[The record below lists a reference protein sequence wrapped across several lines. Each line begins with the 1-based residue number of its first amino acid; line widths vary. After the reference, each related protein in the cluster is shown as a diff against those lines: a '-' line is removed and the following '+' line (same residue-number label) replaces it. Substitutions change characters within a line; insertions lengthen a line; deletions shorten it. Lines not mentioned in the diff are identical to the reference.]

1 MSMFS
6 NKTPVTIEPPAPA
19 MPVSG
24 VPGGPGGYGESE
36 IHLLD
41 RLSVLYRY
49 RNIVIAVVTVV
60 LIGGAVQT
68 YTTTKEYKAAAIVQI
83 DPDRPTIQGLTQA
96 MYSAEEDAYAAATE
110 FNNLRSHT
118 LARRVARKLN
128 LAANR
133 EYNGQDPQATGLGD
147 ALLSLRTRITQP
159 ITSLFKKPEPVA
171 PPTKAEA
178 NKAEGTKAADADSD
192 ETPEEAARVQAL
204 LAHQGVTQILGTRQY
219 SVEVWSRYP
228 QFAADAANAFVDEY
242 VQQNYERKTQNLAL
256 KRDMYDAQ
264 VKKLQNEIEVRSK
277 QYQDLARSTPQ
288 GAYIDPGQLAAT
300 VAAVKQDWNKA
311 QDKELSA
318 QGEYKRLAEVDLKD
332 DDAAMNAAKTVPGFA
347 TDPIVVSQLQAI
359 ENKNQEKSRVFAA
372 NQYGPEHPVMKG
384 LNADIASFKGALKQR
399 LTTLVE
405 AKKNEWA
412 AARESAA
419 RYRDQFQEV
428 DTKSVKQVSEGI
440 NLQSLADIIK
450 TKRDSL
456 DNVSKQAEDATVQ
469 ASSTHN
475 NARKADPAQVPGAPF
490 RPNATQNMLMA
501 LLGGLVIA
509 FGLAFGLDYLDDTV
523 KTPEDITRKLHVPFL
538 GLVPSVRGEKQPVL
552 SGPVPHDFG
561 ESYRALRT
569 SLVFTSGGES
579 TRVIT
584 VTSAQPLEGKTTTA
598 CNLAMVLAFGGSRVL
613 LLDADMRRPGVHKAL
628 KINNTVG
635 LSHLLVGQ
643 ARVREA
649 IQRTSDPNFCVMTA
663 GRTPPN
669 PSELLSSERM
679 RQLVA
684 NLKQGPFDWV
694 VIDTPPVLAVT
705 DAVILTPLVDGV
717 TFVVGAEMTRR
728 RLAERAVHMIMA
740 SRPKVVGAVL
750 NRVNFDRNKYYYSRY
765 YGYQYKSY
773 YGTHTSTSTATATKD

>member
-1 MSMFS
+1 MAPIFG

-36 IHLLD
+36 VHLLD

-49 RNIVIAVVTVV
+49 RHIVAAVVIVV
-60 LIGGAVQT
+60 MIGGAVQT
-68 YTTTKEYKAAAIVQI
+68 YTTTKEYRAFAMLQI
-83 DPDRPTIQGLTQA
+83 DPDRPTMQGIGQSMFSDADEEYA
-96 MYSAEEDAYAAATE
+96 MATE
-110 FNNLRSHT
+110 LTNLKSHT
-118 LARRVARKLN
+118 LALRVARKLN
-128 LAANR
+128 LAANP
-133 EYNGQDPQATGLGD
+133 EFNGQEGQPTGLGD
-147 ALLSLRTRITQP
+147 ALLNLRSRLTQP
-159 ITSLFKKPEPVA
+159 IMAIFRKPVA
-171 PPTKAEA
+171 TPAKQPAAQVKPDEA
-178 NKAEGTKAADADSD
+178 VAGGVTD
-192 ETPEEAARVQAL
+192 ETPEEAARVNQL
-204 LAHQGVTQILGTRQY
+204 MGKLTVNPQTGSRQVRLDVV
-219 SVEVWSRYP
+219 SIHPE
-228 QFAADAANAFVDEY
+228 FAAAAANAFANEY
-242 VQQNYERKTQNLAL
+242 VAQNLLKKTVNLQA
-256 KRDMYDAQ
+256 KRDQYMKQ
-264 VKKLQNEIEVRSK
+264 VEKTKIEVETMRR
-277 QYQDLARSTPQ
+277 QYNELAAKTPQ
-288 GAYIDPGQLAAT
+288 GAYIDPSVLAAST
-300 VAAVKQDWNKA
+300 NDARRQWTTATDNTEKMKA
-311 QDKELSA
+311 ELD
-318 QGEYKRLAEVDLKD
+318 RLSKVDLKD
-332 DDAAMNAAKTVPGFA
+332 DTKALEAAKTVPGLS
-347 TDPIVVSQLQAI
+347 TDSVVVGYLNTIEDIKKNKRKLMAENEFGVGHPKIVGLDTDINSTVAQL
-359 ENKNQEKSRVFAA
+359 KT
-372 NQYGPEHPVMKG
+372 
-384 LNADIASFKGALKQR
+384 R
-399 LTTLVE
+399 LRTLVDTARLNYDVAVKSE
-405 AKKNEWA
+405 DRYKTAYEITNETG
-412 AARESAA
+412 S
-419 RYRDQFQEV
+419 
-428 DTKSVKQVSEGI
+428 KQSNEGI
-440 NLQSLADIIK
+440 NLVSLSNSINTRQSLLEDMQKMADQA
-450 TKRDSL
+450 
-456 DNVSKQAEDATVQ
+456 NVE

-475 NARKADPAQVPGAPF
+475 NAQVADPAQIPSRPF
-490 RPNATQNMLMA
+490 RPDPARNMLMA
-501 LLGGLVIA
+501 LMAGFVLAL
-509 FGLAFGLDYLDDTV
+509 GLAFGLDYLDDTV

-613 LLDADMRRPGVHKAL
+613 LMDADMRRPGVHKAL

-773 YGTHTSTSTATATKD
+773 YGTHTGGASAPPKA

>member
-1 MSMFS
+1 
-6 NKTPVTIEPPAPA
+6 
-19 MPVSG
+19 
-24 VPGGPGGYGESE
+24 YGESE
-36 IHLLD
+36 VHLLD

-60 LIGGAVQT
+60 LVGGALQT
-68 YTTTKEYKAAAIVQI
+68 YTTTKEYRASAIVRI
-83 DPDRPTIQGLTQA
+83 DPDRPVVQGIAQNMFSPDDEFFA
-96 MYSAEEDAYAAATE
+96 QATE
-110 FNNLRSHT
+110 LTKLQGHA

-128 LAANR
+128 LANNP
-133 EYNGQDPQATGLGD
+133 EFNGQEVQSTGLGD
-147 ALLSLRTRITQP
+147 ALQSLPSRLTAP
-159 ITSLFKKPEPVA
+159 IKALFKGSEPKPSA
-171 PPTKAEA
+171 TAATAATAAAEA
-178 NKAEGTKAADADSD
+178 TTATADPKKVDLASGLPE
-192 ETPEEAARVQAL
+192 ETPEEAARVNAL
-204 LAHQGVTQILGTRQY
+204 MGHVTVRPQQGTRL
-219 SVEVWSRYP
+219 VTIEVVSRYP
-228 QFAADAANAFVDEY
+228 QFAADAANAFADEY
-242 VQQNYERKTQNLAL
+242 VTQNLDSRTAEIKL
-256 KRDMYDAQ
+256 KKKQYEEQRDRVQIQLEAQQRMYIDAQ
-264 VKKLQNEIEVRSK
+264 KNTPSGVYVSPAVLAGTLSESRNDVTRAANESAKAKSEFERLSK
-277 QYQDLARSTPQ
+277 VNLSDMDAVM
-288 GAYIDPGQLAAT
+288 LAA
-300 VAAVKQDWNKA
+300 
-311 QDKELSA
+311 
-318 QGEYKRLAEVDLKD
+318 R
-332 DDAAMNAAKTVPGFA
+332 TVPGLSNDPSVLNLL
-347 TDPIVVSQLQAI
+347 TDISTRQKERSRLKSEQGWGDNHPRIVAI
-359 ENKNQEKSRVFAA
+359 DS
-372 NQYGPEHPVMKG
+372 
-384 LNADIASFKGALKQR
+384 DITSTKEQVKQR
-399 LTTLVE
+399 LVGIIDGARLALASAQDSERRFREAFDDQNKTANIQATQGISLEMLQGQITGRQELLTALQKNVEEADVE
-405 AKKNEWA
+405 ASSTRN
-412 AARESAA
+412 
-419 RYRDQFQEV
+419 
-428 DTKSVKQVSEGI
+428 
-440 NLQSLADIIK
+440 
-450 TKRDSL
+450 
-456 DNVSKQAEDATVQ
+456 NVSKME
-469 ASSTHN
+469 S
-475 NARKADPAQVPGAPF
+475 AQVPGSPF
-490 RPNATQNMLMA
+490 KPDPAKNMLMA
-501 LLGGLVIA
+501 LLAGFVLA
-509 FGLAFGLDYLDDTV
+509 LGLAFGLDYLDDTV

-538 GLVPSVRGEKQPVL
+538 GLVPAVRGEKQPVL

-613 LLDADMRRPGVHKAL
+613 LMDADMRRPGVHKAL

-679 RQLVA
+679 RQLIA

-773 YGTHTSTSTATATKD
+773 YGTHTSSTSTATPKA